1 MTKTGLQPSLA
12 RQPINYTNPVIPSRI
27 TRSISQPGRTLP
39 TANTKSSRPE
49 TATSVGTVTTS
60 RTTAKPTTSKVVKAP
75 PLSTGLNTKTITA
88 TKNAPVQSTHH
99 KSAVSLSSRP
109 TGTTTRVATSTVRRP
124 HTVLD
129 TNKKRDKPSGAHGAL
144 MLVKDIH
151 IHGDVISEDFLFD
164 M

>member
-1 MTKTGLQPSLA
+1 M
-12 RQPINYTNPVIPSRI
+12 
-27 TRSISQPGRTLP
+27 
-39 TANTKSSRPE
+39 
-49 TATSVGTVTTS
+49 
-60 RTTAKPTTSKVVKAP
+60 KPTTSKVAKAP
-75 PLSTGLNTKTITA
+75 PPSTGLNTKTITATTA

-109 TGTTTRVATSTVRRP
+109 TGAATRVATSTVRRP

-151 IHGDVISEDFLFD
+151 IHEDVISEDFLFD
-164 M
+164 I